1 MGSTSISQRLFRD
14 ALQPFVA
21 QFSGMLILN
30 VCSHRKQSFRR
41 PIRNV
46 GEGREA
52 ARSGHFFASQSAAVV
67 GSDLRIGQAQE
78 SSCVVVED
86 IGSLFNGEKISRLN
100 SVNHN
105 WNNLGPNHLIRPKHY
120 ALA

>member
-1 MGSTSISQRLFRD
+1 LLRD
-14 ALQPFVA
+14 AFQPFVA

-52 ARSGHFFASQSAAVV
+52 ATSGHNNDVSIGVRRSNLLGGSLIWGPNDDVISEPVERTLIPQDKRPEHESTTPVEGAVEPQ
-67 GSDLRIGQAQE
+67 RKRE
-78 SSCVVVED
+78 ENKH
-86 IGSLFNGEKISRLN
+86 IGSRL
-100 SVNHN
+100 SD
-105 WNNLGPNHLIRPKHY
+105 
-120 ALA
+120 